1 VNKDAPIKDHSD
13 ELNKI
18 LMNLKNISKSSLRE
32 FLIWELHTGSLAG
45 YFENEK
51 TIEAGEYRFYWLSL
65 KRNVTKHVD
74 RCHLL
79 TKLNNKSKILVCT
92 LHFPSQIVLEKM

>member
-1 VNKDAPIKDHSD
+1 MNKDAPIKDHSD

-51 TIEAGEYRFYWLSL
+51 TIEVGE
-65 KRNVTKHVD
+65 
-74 RCHLL
+74 
-79 TKLNNKSKILVCT
+79 
-92 LHFPSQIVLEKM
+92 